1 MAFPKYFRNVPDFDY
16 VSRLPGAK
24 NISDYVRVKNLFKRA
39 KIREDIFQDIT
50 YFTKYK
56 VNANDRPDNVAKE
69 VYGDENLD
77 WLVMLS
83 NNIIHLE
90 NEWPMTQQAFEN
102 YTLSKYGS
110 YENLYNTHH
119 YETQQITN
127 SKGDIIIEKGIEVP
141 KTFSITFYDN
151 NLGQEV
157 IANNVTDP
165 ISNITYEERIQD
177 EKSNIYLLD
186 KRYISVVLN
195 DLERIM
201 PYKKGSTQ
209 FVDFDVVKGD
219 NIRLYE

>member
-1 MAFPKYFRNVPDFDY
+1 MAFPTYFKNVPDFDY

-24 NISDYVRVKNLFKRA
+24 NISDYVRVKNLFRRA

-56 VNANDRPDNVAKE
+56 VNADDRPDNVAKE

-83 NNIIHLE
+83 NNIINLE
-90 NEWPMTQQAFEN
+90 NEWPLQQQAFES

-141 KTFSITFYDN
+141 KNFSITFYDN

-157 IANNVTDP
+157 IANNVTDS

-195 DLERIM
+195 DIERIM
-201 PYKKGSTQ
+201 PYKEGSTQ
-209 FVDFDVVKGD
+209 FVDYDVVKGD

>member
-24 NISDYVRVKNLFKRA
+24 NISDYIRVKNLFKRA

-83 NNIIHLE
+83 NNIINLE
-90 NEWPMTQQAFEN
+90 NEWPLTQSSFDS
-102 YTLSKYGS
+102 YVLSKYGS
-110 YENLYNTHH
+110 YENLYNIHH
-119 YETQQITN
+119 YETTQILN
-127 SKGDIIIEKGIEVP
+127 SKGDIIIEKGIEVT
-141 KTFSITFYDN
+141 KNFSITFYDN

-157 IANNVTDP
+157 IANNVTDS

-186 KRYISVVLN
+186 KRYISLVLN

-209 FVDFDVVKGD
+209 FVDFDVVKGE

>member
-24 NISDYVRVKNLFKRA
+24 SISDYVRVKNLFRRA

-50 YFTKYK
+50 HFTKYK
-56 VNANDRPDNVAKE
+56 VNADDRPDNVAKE
-69 VYGDENLD
+69 VYGDSNLD

-83 NNIIHLE
+83 NNITNLQ
-90 NEWPMTQQAFEN
+90 NEWPLTHQSFNN
-102 YTLSKYGS
+102 YVLYKYGS

-127 SKGDIIIEKGIEVP
+127 SKGDIIIEKGIEVS
-141 KTFSITFYDN
+141 KNYSITFYDN
-151 NLGQEV
+151 GLGDEV
-157 IANNVTDP
+157 IANNITDP
-165 ISNITYEERIQD
+165 ISNLLYEERIQD

-186 KRYISVVLN
+186 ERYISVVLN
-195 DLERIM
+195 DLDRIM
-201 PYKKGSTQ
+201 PYKKGSSQ
-209 FVDFDVVKGD
+209 FESYDVVKGD